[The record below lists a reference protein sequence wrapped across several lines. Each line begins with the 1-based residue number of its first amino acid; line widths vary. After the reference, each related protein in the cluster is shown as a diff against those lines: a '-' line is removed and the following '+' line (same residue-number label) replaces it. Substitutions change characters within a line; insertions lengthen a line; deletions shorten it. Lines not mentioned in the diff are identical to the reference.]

1 MNHALKIEDLEL
13 NKRTADA
20 IVKAVREFILEL
32 GYSKDRI
39 SELDCRS
46 RDGFIPF
53 SHNKGGLEAIAFID
67 LYSAYSMG
75 GVGFDNA
82 DVTIVK
88 YYEYCL
94 ESLELKNT
102 KELTEE
108 QHSQI
113 EHYCSEDTVL
123 FSLDAMLT
131 DEHTINLRF
140 CVCAKDTPY
149 HRQYDDLI
157 DIDVEFKNVTELK
170 KKLKKLLKNEDIKM
184 FSLNLDH
191 AY

>member
-1 MNHALKIEDLEL
+1 VNHALKIEDLDL
-13 NKRTADA
+13 TKRTADA
-20 IVKAVREFILEL
+20 IVKAVQEFMLEL
-32 GYSKDRI
+32 GYTKERI
-39 SELDCRS
+39 SELDCRR

-82 DVTIVK
+82 DATIVK

-94 ESLELKNT
+94 ESLGLKDA
-102 KELTEE
+102 KELTDE
-108 QHSQI
+108 QHDQI
-113 EHYCSEDTVL
+113 GQSCSEDTVL
-123 FSLDAMLT
+123 FSLDAMLI
-131 DEHTINLRF
+131 DEHTLNLRF